1 MLKEKLSI
9 ILYHGWMHLDDVV
22 IPLLKEKNCM
32 LGGALV
38 DHLHKFCGIRLFND
52 ATYL

>member
-22 IPLLKEKNCM
+22 IPLLKKKIEYW
-32 LGGALV
+32 GGPGGPLA
-38 DHLHKFCGIRLFND
+38 
-52 ATYL
+52 